1 MDANHVADLIV
12 SSVKKSNLNFH
23 IQESPFSLL
32 INLRK
37 TFIKNKNGNPL
48 VPSADIFVNTS
59 VVDSKVKIEVLGEE
73 KSTIDDCPGKNDAE
87 LNKMKN
93 ALSELNSK
101 LEKANTKIDEVQF
114 AANKSANEAEK
125 LDNENKTLKR
135 RNDELQ
141 IQNETLRSDMNS
153 VTKNLNFKENEIKRL
168 ENRNNIL
175 EEQLEKDRKNFEIQL
190 KAFKKPAIKNKHKS
204 TSTSTTSKIEF
215 QTQTES
221 QPAFSKLQSIDTLP
235 IRSDFESSSSSL
247 NITFNPTDPG
257 PAPSISTS
265 SNHCSSKCEHK
276 PQCILREPRPPP
288 SPTITFLYNERS
300 KYHQHMMLWS
310 KKEFEGH
317 SRCFAVENENYGCD
331 DCTWLKW
338 WYKWHGENHGFPDI
352 PEWIYK
358 KYL

>member
-73 KSTIDDCPGKNDAE
+73 KSTFNDCAGKNDAE
-87 LNKMKN
+87 LNMMKN
-93 ALSELNSK
+93 ALLELNLK
-101 LEKANTKIDEVQF
+101 LEKANTKIEEAQF
-114 AANKSANEAEK
+114 EANKSVKEAEK
-125 LDNENKTLKR
+125 LENENKTLKQ

-141 IQNETLRSDMNS
+141 IQNEILRSDMKR
-153 VTKNLNFKENEIKRL
+153 VTKNLDSKENKIKRL
-168 ENRNNIL
+168 ENRNNIF
-175 EEQLEKDRKNFEIQL
+175 EEQLDKEKKNFEMQL
-190 KAFKKPAIKNKHKS
+190 MTLKNPAIKNIHKP
-204 TSTSTTSKIEF
+204 TSTSSTPNIES
-215 QTQTES
+215 QTQTEAEPTFTS
-221 QPAFSKLQSIDTLP
+221 QEFIDTLP
-235 IRSDFESSSSSL
+235 IRSDHESSSSF
-247 NITFNPTDPG
+247 NITFKPTDPG
-257 PAPSISTS
+257 PAPSS
-265 SNHCSSKCEHK
+265 SASSKHCSSKCEHK

-317 SRCFAVENENYGCD
+317 TRCFAVENENYGCD